1 MNMQVTPPIDP
12 RMRRRRIEVT
22 RQDGRRRLRILV
34 AVGSI
39 SVLAAAGW
47 ASTRSPLLDVDRIEV
62 VGAKATPQ
70 ADVVAASGVRQGLP
84 LVDLDESAALR
95 GVVDLPWVRSASI
108 TRQWPSTVTITVVER
123 DAVAAA
129 PAADSRW
136 ALVDS
141 NGQVVAWTDSPGG
154 LPPAG
159 RDRPCRASRLGA
171 WAPPPPGCSGWR
183 PRCPTSSGPGW
194 RPSWP
199 PTTGAVELK
208 LQAGGTVRLGAP
220 DQLAEKFRSALS
232 VLAQVDT
239 QGLSTLDVRI
249 PQSPVL
255 TRLNP
260 VATVSTL
267 GAG

>member
-12 RMRRRRIEVT
+12 RMRRRRIEVI
-22 RQDGRRRLRILV
+22 RHEGRRRLKIIV
-34 AVGSI
+34 AAGTV

-62 VGAKATPQ
+62 VGARATSQ
-70 ADVVAASGVRQGLP
+70 ADVVAASGVRLGLP
-84 LVDLDESAALR
+84 LVDLNEAAALR
-95 GVVDLPWVRSASI
+95 GVVDLPWVRTASI
-108 TRQWPSTVTITVVER
+108 ARQWPSTVTITVVER
-123 DAVAAA
+123 AAVAAA
-129 PAADSRW
+129 PAADGRW

-141 NGQVVAWTDSPGG
+141 NGQVVAWTDSPEG
-154 LPPAG
+154 LPPLAG
-159 RDRPCRASRLGA
+159 IDPAG
-171 WAPPPPGCSGWR
+171 PPGSALTAVAAGPLRVAATVPDELR
-183 PRCPTSSGPGW
+183 PRVEAVVAGDGGT
-194 RPSWP
+194 
-199 PTTGAVELK
+199 VELK
-208 LQAGGTVRLGAP
+208 LHEGGTVKLGSP

-239 QGLSTLDVRI
+239 RGLSTLDVRI

-260 VATVSTL
+260 IGTVSTL